1 MTTKNVVANIPQRK
15 TKAVSELIELI
26 RKHKTILIASIKNL
40 PGSQF
45 QEIGK
50 KLRGK
55 AVVKVPKKNLIFRAI
70 DESGN
75 GEVKK
80 IKEQIIENA
89 AILFSE
95 LDSYDLAAELIKR
108 KSPAKAKPGQEAPFD
123 IEVEA
128 GMTDLVPGPAISEL
142 GAVGLKTKVTNG
154 KLEIIK
160 DTVIVKEG
168 KPISQAVADVM
179 AKLDIKPFS
188 IGFIPLSAF
197 DTKENKLY
205 LEIKIDKDEA
215 IKNLKEA
222 FGQALS
228 FAVEIGYLTE
238 ETVKVMVRKAAAE
251 ERKIIRV
258 ITGEPGEEVAPAG
271 VSPLDD
277 EGKTQSKEKKEEPK
291 ADASAGLASL
301 FG

>member
-1 MTTKNVVANIPQRK
+1 MTKTKTVVENIPERK
-15 TKAVSELIELI
+15 IKVVSEFADLIK
-26 RKHKTILIASIKNL
+26 KHKTILIASIKNL

-55 AVVKVPKKNLIFRAI
+55 AIVKVPKKNLIFRAI

-75 GEVKK
+75 SEVKK
-80 IKEQIIENA
+80 IKDQIIEST
-89 AILFSE
+89 AILFSD
-95 LDSYDLAAELIKR
+95 LDSYDLAAELLKR
-108 KSPAKAKPGQEAPFD
+108 KSPAKAKAGQEAPFD

-142 GAVGLKTKVTNG
+142 GAVGIKTKVTNG

-168 KPISQAVADVM
+168 KIISQNVADVM

-188 IGFIPLSAF
+188 IGFTPLCAY
-197 DTKENKLY
+197 DTQEKKLY

-215 IKNLKEA
+215 VENLKVA
-222 FGQALS
+222 FGHALP
-228 FAVEIGYLTE
+228 FAVEIGYITE
-238 ETVKVMVRKAAAE
+238 ETVKVMIRKAASE
-251 ERKIIRV
+251 ERKLIRV
-258 ITGEPGEEVAPAG
+258 ITGEPEGEVASVEEVK
-271 VSPLDD
+271 
-277 EGKTQSKEKKEEPK
+277 EETQVEEKKEEPK